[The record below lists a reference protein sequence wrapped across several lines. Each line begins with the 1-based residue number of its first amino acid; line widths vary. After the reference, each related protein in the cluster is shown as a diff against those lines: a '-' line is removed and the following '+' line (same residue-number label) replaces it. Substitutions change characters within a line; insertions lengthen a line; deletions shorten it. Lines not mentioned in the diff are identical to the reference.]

1 MELGIV
7 LATASAITRSRYL
20 IYIALAFG
28 IGGAIMTTLGY
39 FKPEWGAI

>member
-7 LATASAITRSRYL
+7 LATASAITRSRML
-20 IYIALAFG
+20 IYMALCFG
-28 IGGAIMTTLGY
+28 IGGAVFSLLGY